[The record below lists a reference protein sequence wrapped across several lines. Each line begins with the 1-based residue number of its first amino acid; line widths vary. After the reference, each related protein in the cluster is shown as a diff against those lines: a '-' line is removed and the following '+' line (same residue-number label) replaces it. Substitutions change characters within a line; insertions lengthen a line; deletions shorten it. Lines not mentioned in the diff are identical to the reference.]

1 MRIEEIEAMAPEE
14 IIERVRNSFLPEYK
28 SLKNFKEKYFLM
40 KNLKKN
46 FPYVPES
53 IIYMV
58 IDRMSKK
65 YDYSGQEEEFIE
77 KFIKQIF
84 PILSEKL

>member
-14 IIERVRNSFLPEYK
+14 IITRVKDSFLPEYT
-28 SLKNFKEKYFLM
+28 SLNNFREKYFLM

-53 IIYMV
+53 IIYMI
-58 IDRMSKK
+58 IDRTAKK
-65 YDYSGQEEEFIE
+65 YDYKEHKEEFIE
-77 KFIKQIF
+77 KFVKQIF
-84 PILSEKL
+84 PILSEKF